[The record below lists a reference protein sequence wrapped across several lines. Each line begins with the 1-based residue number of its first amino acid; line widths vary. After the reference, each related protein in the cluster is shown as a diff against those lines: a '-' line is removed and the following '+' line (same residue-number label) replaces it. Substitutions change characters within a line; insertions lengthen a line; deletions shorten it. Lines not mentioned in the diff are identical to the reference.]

1 MLNRSKPAL
10 AVLFLASA
18 TLGATNMLKQ
28 DADLDAGRRAYEASD
43 YAKAIQLLQA
53 AAAKDPKNGDIELLL
68 AKSYLES
75 QEHDAA
81 IRSAEKAVGLD
92 PKNSVYHEWLGRAYG
107 EKADHSGWFPTKMSM
122 AKKTGKEFET
132 AVELDGKN
140 FAARQA
146 LIEFDC
152 SAPGIVG
159 GGEDKAQPQINI
171 LAGMDAAEGHYA
183 AGNCRRQ
190 KKDFAV
196 ADEEFTKA
204 LESKPKS
211 AELIFDIGDYAVKHG
226 QPERLVAVAEA
237 GERAAPNDPRARYY
251 RGVGLILGKEKPE
264 EAERLLQEYASKAPK
279 RSGYPSAAAAHVWL
293 GRLFESQNKT
303 TDAEKEY
310 ETALQLDPKNKMAQE
325 ALKKIKK
332 N

>member
-1 MLNRSKPAL
+1 MLNRSKLAL
-10 AVLFLASA
+10 AVLFLACTASA
-18 TLGATNMLKQ
+18 ATNKVKQ

-43 YAKAIQLLQA
+43 YTKAILSLQA

-68 AKSYLES
+68 AKSYLEL

-81 IRSAEKAVGLD
+81 IRSAERAVGLD

-107 EKADHSGWFPTKMSM
+107 EKADHSGWFATKISL

-152 SAPGIVG
+152 SAPGMVG
-159 GGEDKAQPQINI
+159 GGEEKAHPLIKE
-171 LAGMDAAEGHYA
+171 LAAMDAAEGHYA

-204 LESKPKS
+204 LESQPKS
-211 AELIFDIGDYAVKHG
+211 AELIFDIGDYAVRRS
-226 QPERLVAVAEA
+226 QPERLVGVADA
-237 GERAAPNDPRARYY
+237 GERAAPSDPRAKYY
-251 RGVGLILGKEKPE
+251 RGVALVLIKEKAE
-264 EAERLLQEYASKAPK
+264 EAERLLQEYAGKAPK
-279 RSGYPSAAAAHVWL
+279 RSGYPSLAEAHVWL
-293 GRLFESQNKT
+293 GRLFESQNRT
-303 TDAEKEY
+303 ADAEKEF
-310 ETALQLDPKNKMAQE
+310 ERAVRLDPKNKMAQE

>member
-1 MLNRSKPAL
+1 MLNRSKPTL
-10 AVLFLASA
+10 AVLFLACTA
-18 TLGATNMLKQ
+18 FAATNKVKQ

-43 YAKAIQLLQA
+43 YTKAILSLQA

-68 AKSYLES
+68 AKSYLEL

-81 IRSAEKAVGLD
+81 IHSAERAVGLD

-107 EKADHSGWFPTKMSM
+107 EKADHSGWFATKISL

-152 SAPGIVG
+152 SAPGMVG
-159 GGEDKAQPQINI
+159 GGEEKAQPHIKE
-171 LAGMDAAEGHYA
+171 LAAMDSAEGHYA

-190 KKDFAV
+190 KKDFAF

-204 LESKPKS
+204 LESQPKS
-211 AELIFDIGDYAVKHG
+211 AELIFDMGDYAIKRS
-226 QPERLVAVAEA
+226 QPVRLMAIAEA
-237 GERAAPNDPRARYY
+237 GERVAPNDLRTKYY
-251 RGVGLILGKEKPE
+251 KGVGLVLSKERPE
-264 EAERLLQEYASKAPK
+264 EAERLLQEYASKTPR
-279 RSGYPSAAAAHVWL
+279 RSGYPSATAAHFWL
-293 GRLFESQNKT
+293 GRLFEGQNRT
-303 TDAEKEY
+303 AEAEKEF
-310 ETALQLDPKNKMAQE
+310 ETAVRLDPKNKMAQE